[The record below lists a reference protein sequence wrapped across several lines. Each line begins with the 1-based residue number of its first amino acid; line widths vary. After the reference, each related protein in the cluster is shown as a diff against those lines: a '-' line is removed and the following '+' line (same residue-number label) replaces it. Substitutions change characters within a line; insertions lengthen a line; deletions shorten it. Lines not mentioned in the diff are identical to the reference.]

1 MIDSGP
7 RPGLQ
12 QFALVAPPA
21 RPDQMAAV
29 EAQPVQIVIMPDGD
43 PAAFRQWRREWDPAW
58 QQTGHPVTV
67 VRRVEGTW
75 GNRLYFEDREVVEAS
90 LEVSPAAPDPQ
101 LTSKPAA
108 PVEEPAQ
115 RSGQVVIIPVGD
127 KETPVGYVE
136 LSASPNFGAEAL
148 VTARQ
153 AFLLAAGGA
162 MLIALG
168 VGLVVSRSLTAPL
181 QQLIGATNR
190 MSGGDLSARA
200 SVQGADEIG
209 ELGRRFNQMA
219 ERLETSFAEL
229 SRERDTLRRFI
240 ADASHELRTPITTLR
255 NFNELLQGPA
265 AADPAAREEFLQE
278 SQAQLKRLTW
288 ITDNLLNLSRLEA
301 GLISLD
307 LAHHDV
313 GEILATCHAAF
324 KALAQ
329 EKGISLSV
337 KYPLRSLLFRC
348 DRARFEL
355 VLSNLL
361 DNALKFTPAGGAV
374 EVGARQVDQAVQFW
388 VKDNGPG
395 IPPAEQ
401 AHIFERFYRG
411 HHSHNTPGSGLGL
424 AIVQRIV
431 EAHGG
436 QIGIESAPTMGS
448 CFTITI

>member
-1 MIDSGP
+1 
-7 RPGLQ
+7 
-12 QFALVAPPA
+12 
-21 RPDQMAAV
+21 
-29 EAQPVQIVIMPDGD
+29 
-43 PAAFRQWRREWDPAW
+43 
-58 QQTGHPVTV
+58 
-67 VRRVEGTW
+67 
-75 GNRLYFEDREVVEAS
+75 
-90 LEVSPAAPDPQ
+90 
-101 LTSKPAA
+101 
-108 PVEEPAQ
+108 
-115 RSGQVVIIPVGD
+115 
-127 KETPVGYVE
+127 
-136 LSASPNFGAEAL
+136 
-148 VTARQ
+148 
-153 AFLLAAGGA
+153 
-162 MLIALG
+162 
-168 VGLVVSRSLTAPL
+168 
-181 QQLIGATNR
+181 
-190 MSGGDLSARA
+190 
-200 SVQGADEIG
+200 
-209 ELGRRFNQMA
+209 
-219 ERLETSFAEL
+219 
-229 SRERDTLRRFI
+229 
-240 ADASHELRTPITTLR
+240 
-255 NFNELLQGPA
+255 
-265 AADPAAREEFLQE
+265 
-278 SQAQLKRLTW
+278 LKRLTW